1 MGRSKEKGL
10 RDVIDQKAVCW
21 VQFDLENDKII
32 GVMMRLPGKVA
43 LITGAGGDLGRGM
56 ALRFAEEGARVM
68 VNDKN
73 LEKAQMTVNLVVN
86 QGGQAA
92 AFGADLTKT
101 EEVEGMVAR
110 VIKEWKRLDILVN
123 NAGDIRDALLTKM
136 SDEDWDFVVD
146 LSLKGSF
153 LCARAVAPHMIER
166 GYGKI
171 VNISSMAYKG
181 NIGQTNYVAAKA
193 GVVGLTHAL
202 GLELARYGINVNC
215 IAPGLIDTPKA
226 LTLDEKIR
234 EMLIKKTPMRC
245 MGEIIDIANAVLFL
259 VSDES
264 KYITR
269 QTIHVS
275 GGMEG
280 F

>member
-1 MGRSKEKGL
+1 
-10 RDVIDQKAVCW
+10 
-21 VQFDLENDKII
+21 
-32 GVMMRLPGKVA
+32 MRLRERVA

-56 ALRFAEEGARVM
+56 ALRFAEEGAKVV

-73 LEKAQMTVNLVVN
+73 LAKAQETVDLVTKK
-86 QGGQAA
+86 GGVAEPN
-92 AFGADLTKT
+92 GSDLTKA
-101 EEVEGMVAR
+101 EEVKEMVGQ
-110 VIKEWKRLDILVN
+110 VIREWGRLDILVN

-146 LSLKGSF
+146 LNLKASF

-181 NIGQTNYVAAKA
+181 NIGQANYVAAKA
-193 GVVGLTHAL
+193 GVVGLTQAL

-215 IAPGLIDTPKA
+215 VAPGLIDTPKA
-226 LTLDEKIR
+226 RTLDEKVLDI
-234 EMLIKKTPMRC
+234 LVKKTPMKR
-245 MGEIIDIANAVLFL
+245 MGEIIDIANPVLFL

>member
-1 MGRSKEKGL
+1 
-10 RDVIDQKAVCW
+10 
-21 VQFDLENDKII
+21 
-32 GVMMRLPGKVA
+32 MRLRGKVA

-56 ALRFAEEGARVM
+56 ALRFAEEGAKVM

-73 LEKAQMTVNLVVN
+73 LGKAQETVDLVTKK
-86 QGGQAA
+86 GGVAA
-92 AFGADLTKT
+92 PNGADLTKA
-101 EEVEGMVAR
+101 EEVKEMVGQ
-110 VIKEWKRLDILVN
+110 VIREWGRLDILVN

-146 LSLKGSF
+146 LNLKASF

-193 GVVGLTHAL
+193 GVVGLTQAL

-215 IAPGLIDTPKA
+215 VAPGLIDTPKA
-226 LTLDEKIR
+226 RTLDKKVRDI
-234 EMLIKKTPMRC
+234 LVKKTPMRR
-245 MGEIIDIANAVLFL
+245 MGEIIDISNAVLFL

>member
-1 MGRSKEKGL
+1 
-10 RDVIDQKAVCW
+10 
-21 VQFDLENDKII
+21 
-32 GVMMRLPGKVA
+32 
-43 LITGAGGDLGRGM
+43 M
-56 ALRFAEEGARVM
+56 ALRLAEEGARVM

-73 LEKAQMTVNLVVN
+73 LKRAQETVHLVAV
-86 QGGQAA
+86 QGGEAMAQ
-92 AFGADLTKT
+92 GADVTRT
-101 EEVEGMVAR
+101 EEVKAMFDQ
-110 VIKEWKRLDILVN
+110 VIQQWGKLDILVN
-123 NAGDIRDALLTKM
+123 NAGDIRDALLQNMT
-136 SDEDWDFVVD
+136 DEAWDVVID

-153 LCARAVAPHMIER
+153 VCARAVAPFMMER

-181 NIGQTNYVAAKA
+181 NVGQTNYVSAKA
-193 GVVGLTHAL
+193 GIVGLTHAL

-215 IAPGLIDTPKA
+215 VAPGLINTPKSA
-226 LTLDEKIR
+226 TLDKRVMER
-234 EMLIKKTPMRC
+234 LIQKTPMRR
-245 MGEIIDIANAVLFL
+245 MGEIVDIANAVLFL

-269 QTIHVS
+269 QVVHVS

>member
-1 MGRSKEKGL
+1 MKLEGR
-10 RDVIDQKAVCW
+10 VAV
-21 VQFDLENDKII
+21 
-32 GVMMRLPGKVA
+32 
-43 LITGAGGDLGRGM
+43 ITGAGGDLGRGM
-56 ALRFAEEGARVM
+56 ALRLAEEGARVM

-73 LEKAQMTVNLVVN
+73 LEKAQETVRLVVERR
-86 QGGQAA
+86 GQAMA
-92 AFGADLTKT
+92 HGADVTKAT
-101 EEVEGMVAR
+101 EVHEMIDH
-110 VIKEWKRLDILVN
+110 VIKEWKQLDILVN
-123 NAGDIRDALLTKM
+123 NAGDIRDALLQKM
-136 SDEDWDFVVD
+136 TDEDWDFVVD

-153 LCARAVAPHMIER
+153 ICARAVAPPMIQR

-181 NIGQTNYVAAKA
+181 NMGQTNYVSAKA
-193 GVVGLTHAL
+193 GIVGLTHAL

-215 IAPGLIDTPKA
+215 IAPGLIETPKSR
-226 LTLDEKIR
+226 TLDEKTR
-234 EMLIKKTPMRC
+234 ERLIQKTPMRR
-245 MGEIIDIANAVLFL
+245 MGEIVDIANAVLFL

-269 QTIHVS
+269 QVIHVS

>member
-1 MGRSKEKGL
+1 
-10 RDVIDQKAVCW
+10 
-21 VQFDLENDKII
+21 
-32 GVMMRLPGKVA
+32 MRLRGKVA

-56 ALRFAEEGARVM
+56 ALRFAEEGAKVT

-73 LEKAQMTVNLVVN
+73 LGKAQETVDLVTK
-86 QGGQAA
+86 QGGVAA
-92 AFGADLTKT
+92 PNGADLTKA
-101 EEVEGMVAR
+101 EEVKEMVGQ
-110 VIKEWKRLDILVN
+110 VIREWGRLDILVN
-123 NAGDIRDALLTKM
+123 NAGDIRDALLIKM

-146 LSLKGSF
+146 LNLKASF

-181 NIGQTNYVAAKA
+181 NIGQANYVAAKA
-193 GVVGLTHAL
+193 GVVGLTQAL

-215 IAPGLIDTPKA
+215 VAPGLIDTPKA
-226 LTLDEKIR
+226 RTLDEKVRDI
-234 EMLIKKTPMRC
+234 LVKKTPMRR
-245 MGEIIDIANAVLFL
+245 MGEIIDISNAVLFL